1 MLSSS
6 QFVIPGQTCNNA
18 VLNKTLFCDLSQ
30 QTLSSGGLTDFD
42 AMAAFDRVIA
52 GLSVVTCHHVGLPR
66 IAGCFMFHLLR
77 QMPFHLVTGFGKS
90 MESYSNDEESI
101 VGQGVLQDSSSAAQF
116 LLLNSDGSLSSYNPR
131 GLERPLIIRSM
142 DP

>member
-1 MLSSS
+1 MS
-6 QFVIPGQTCNNA
+6 
-18 VLNKTLFCDLSQ
+18 
-30 QTLSSGGLTDFD
+30 
-42 AMAAFDRVIA
+42 
-52 GLSVVTCHHVGLPR
+52 
-66 IAGCFMFHLLR
+66 
-77 QMPFHLVTGFGKS
+77 FHLVTGFGKS

-116 LLLNSDGSLSSYNPR
+116 LLLNSDVSLSSYNPR